1 MFTSVIDTSSGSVSV
16 ESALLCTGAA
26 LILGILIAVVYMVDN
41 HYTKNFVITLALL
54 PALVQIVI
62 LIVNGNLG
70 ASVAV
75 LGTFSLVR
83 FRSAPGTSKEIMNV
97 FFAMAVG
104 LACGMGQL
112 VFAAIVTVIIS
123 LAMLILTKSRFGEKR
138 GDWKHLKIVIPENL
152 DYNDIFDDIFENY
165 ASKVSLDKV
174 KTINLGSMYELDYHI
189 ILKDV
194 RKEKEMIDEIRCR
207 NGNLS
212 ITCGRRVQ
220 DGLEL

>member
-123 LAMLILTKSRFGEKR
+123 LVMLILTKSRFGEKR
-138 GDWKHLKIVIPENL
+138 GDWKHLKIVIPEN
-152 DYNDIFDDIFENY
+152 
-165 ASKVSLDKV
+165 
-174 KTINLGSMYELDYHI
+174 LDYHI

>member
-1 MFTSVIDTSSGSVSV
+1 MFTSVIDTSSGNVSV

-26 LILGILIAVVYMVDN
+26 LILGILIAVFYMLDN

-83 FRSAPGTSKEIMNV
+83 FRSAPGTSKEIMSV

-123 LAMLILTKSRFGEKR
+123 LVMLVLTKSHFGEKR

-152 DYNDIFDDIFENY
+152 DYNDIFDDIFETY
-165 ASKVSLDKV
+165 ASKISLDKV

>member
-26 LILGILIAVVYMVDN
+26 LILGMLIAVVYMVDN

-152 DYNDIFDDIFENY
+152 DY
-165 ASKVSLDKV
+165 
-174 KTINLGSMYELDYHI
+174 HI

>member
-152 DYNDIFDDIFENY
+152 DY
-165 ASKVSLDKV
+165 
-174 KTINLGSMYELDYHI
+174 HI

>member
-123 LAMLILTKSRFGEKR
+123 LVMLILTKSRFGEKR

-174 KTINLGSMYELDYHI
+174 KTINLGSMYELNYHI

>member
-83 FRSAPGTSKEIMNV
+83 FRSAPGKSKEIMNV

-152 DYNDIFDDIFENY
+152 DY
-165 ASKVSLDKV
+165 
-174 KTINLGSMYELDYHI
+174 HI

>member
-16 ESALLCTGAA
+16 ESALLCTAAA
-26 LILGILIAVVYMVDN
+26 LVLGLLIAIVYMADN

-112 VFAAIVTVIIS
+112 VFAGIVTVMIA
-123 LAMLILTKSRFGEKR
+123 LVMLILTKSRFGEKR

-152 DYNDIFDDIFENY
+152 DYNDIFDDIFETY
-165 ASKVSLDKV
+165 ANKVTLDKV

-189 ILKDV
+189 VLKDV
-194 RKEKEMIDEIRCR
+194 KKEKEMIDEIRCR
-207 NGNLS
+207 NGNLAIS
-212 ITCGRRVQ
+212 CGRQVQ
-220 DGLEL
+220 EGLEL